1 MAHSNK
7 PMPSFSYSAQAA
19 LLKSAN
25 KLFQLRRSVDS
36 LDELASGV
44 TLGHI
49 LHELDPEFDPSALET
64 SQGTSKYLSNKRSI
78 QAVYKGLFRFIRRQ
92 IPSLGYQAKKV
103 DYHAIAENPDA
114 QGISQLLAV
123 MVAVATLGPNNQQY
137 IPRIRNLDLD
147 AQNEIMQILRVI
159 QEEMAA
165 SHDDDDL
172 DEAMESVMEARDMDL
187 LVEEQNAA
195 LREQLETTKKTLS
208 DYLTRLEHLQMSHEE
223 LRFEKEKNDREIE
236 ILRKATQDG
245 ANSAETVKILE
256 TRVHEQMD
264 IIARNEETIRNHE
277 RIKTQ
282 LELEVERLTQRANL
296 VDELRDQVAEFKH
309 KAEEF
314 EKKANT
320 ADRFK
325 QKLES
330 QQHLVKE
337 LQNLQYEK
345 GDLQER
351 YKALLEDNER
361 HARTRKAEDELTKM
375 ITQSERDLWDER
387 SHKNQLLQ
395 DLTRLE
401 EENIRL
407 QGQRA
412 HDESVIQSLQEQLQ
426 EGGIAGSSEDQLGG
440 DGGISNL
447 EDELL
452 NATNDDAPPPKPNP
466 NQSLEL
472 SRLKAENELLR
483 TTMGSKSRREL
494 EEEKDKN
501 ERLIKNYNDI
511 FERHALAQ
519 NQIEI
524 LMGNLSDEGLVKT
537 VDQIMREGPFSV
549 LTSVYY
555 RTTAFQNIR
564 QRNIQLESDL
574 EAAKKRVAELEN
586 QNADQARELLTVKT
600 DLSAVG
606 KDAVDALNDLK
617 NTDNLVAKSLQS
629 ELERLR
635 AKHTAV
641 IEERDIHKSQLVEAL
656 LAKESLAKAAAQD
669 GKVIPDSLA
678 QDPDIVEG
686 RKNQSE
692 KIEKLRERLKERN
705 EVSGSNLDLDNV
717 PESARDDFPASA
729 NESPRRQ
736 AIEEHAAVSAINEDN
751 PLRPIMPGFG
761 YTPPPSSS
769 SSSRPSSKKRKNHV
783 ASQGENKSRASP
795 AAKWLSSS
803 SLLSNANKPETAQQ
817 ADNSTVATRE
827 IRGGKDGT
835 TPETQGRRDSIR
847 PEGTSSLSP

>member
-1 MAHSNK
+1 
-7 PMPSFSYSAQAA
+7 
-19 LLKSAN
+19 
-25 KLFQLRRSVDS
+25 
-36 LDELASGV
+36 
-44 TLGHI
+44 
-49 LHELDPEFDPSALET
+49 
-64 SQGTSKYLSNKRSI
+64 
-78 QAVYKGLFRFIRRQ
+78 
-92 IPSLGYQAKKV
+92 
-103 DYHAIAENPDA
+103 
-114 QGISQLLAV
+114 
-123 MVAVATLGPNNQQY
+123 
-137 IPRIRNLDLD
+137 
-147 AQNEIMQILRVI
+147 
-159 QEEMAA
+159 
-165 SHDDDDL
+165 
-172 DEAMESVMEARDMDL
+172 
-187 LVEEQNAA
+187 
-195 LREQLETTKKTLS
+195 
-208 DYLTRLEHLQMSHEE
+208 MSHEE

-483 TTMGSKSRREL
+483 ATMGSKSRREL

-524 LMGNLSDEGLVKT
+524 LMGNLSDEG
-537 VDQIMREGPFSV
+537 
-549 LTSVYY
+549 
-555 RTTAFQNIR
+555 TTAFQNIR

-606 KDAVDALNDLK
+606 KDAVEALNDLK

-656 LAKESLAKAAAQD
+656 LAKESLTKAAAQD

-705 EVSGSNLDLDNV
+705 EQLEKSEVERMELHQKLKAA
-717 PESARDDFPASA
+717 ETASA
-729 NESPRRQ
+729 QKVQ
-736 AIEEHAAVSAINEDN
+736 AVQIIKNLQRENALMATAWYD
-751 PLRPIMPGFG
+751 L
-761 YTPPPSSS
+761 T
-769 SSSRPSSKKRKNHV
+769 SRLQSNHV
-783 ASQGENKSRASP
+783 VMQ
-795 AAKWLSSS
+795 
-803 SLLSNANKPETAQQ
+803 
-817 ADNSTVATRE
+817 
-827 IRGGKDGT
+827 
-835 TPETQGRRDSIR
+835 RRDPPKSWLNKQR
-847 PEGTSSLSP
+847 QMVNATPRK